1 MEEKNFSD
9 KNKELTK
16 KSIQYFKAV
25 LANKY
30 DFENERPHFEL
41 SDLKKNSDSIIAEYP
56 IILSTTH
63 SVRNS
68 LSSDFIYDYLII
80 DEASQVDLVTG
91 TLALSCTKNIVVVG
105 DPKQL
110 PNVIASNKIQAL
122 EAIQKEFDVAPQ
134 YRYTAHSLLSSIM
147 EQWRN
152 IPVTLLREHYRC
164 HPKIINFCNQ
174 KFYNGQLIIMT
185 EDRKEPEVL
194 SVWKTSPGNHARDH
208 INIRQIDIIT
218 QELIPKMEKSSYKSI
233 GIIAPYNK
241 QVDEITHAV
250 TETVHSKPYEI
261 DTVHKFQG
269 REQDAIIISTVDNA
283 ITEFV
288 DDSKMLNVAVSRA
301 VKSLTVIVH
310 DKAQNGH
317 TNHADLI
324 RYIQFNGY
332 ELKTSNIRSVFDLLY
347 SDFNTERKKLL
358 QKHKRISEYDSENL
372 MFALLQNILQKEE
385 FISFSCTPHVGLAV
399 IFKDMSKLNER
410 EKNFVQNPCTHTDF
424 LIISKMDKMPVLAI
438 EVDGVAYHRK
448 ESIQHTRDMLK
459 DKIFRK
465 YNLPLLRLRT
475 NGSGEQEKIETC
487 LKQFS
492 DLIY

>member
-1 MEEKNFSD
+1 
-9 KNKELTK
+9 
-16 KSIQYFKAV
+16 
-25 LANKY
+25 
-30 DFENERPHFEL
+30 
-41 SDLKKNSDSIIAEYP
+41 
-56 IILSTTH
+56 
-63 SVRNS
+63 
-68 LSSDFIYDYLII
+68 
-80 DEASQVDLVTG
+80 
-91 TLALSCTKNIVVVG
+91 
-105 DPKQL
+105 
-110 PNVIASNKIQAL
+110 
-122 EAIQKEFDVAPQ
+122 
-134 YRYTAHSLLSSIM
+134 
-147 EQWRN
+147 
-152 IPVTLLREHYRC
+152 
-164 HPKIINFCNQ
+164 
-174 KFYNGQLIIMT
+174 MT

-347 SDFNTERKKLL
+347 SDFNTERKNCSKSIREFPSTI
-358 QKHKRISEYDSENL
+358 QKTLCLPFFRIFCKKRSLSASAVRP
-372 MFALLQNILQKEE
+372 MW
-385 FISFSCTPHVGLAV
+385 GL
-399 IFKDMSKLNER
+399 
-410 EKNFVQNPCTHTDF
+410 P
-424 LIISKMDKMPVLAI
+424 
-438 EVDGVAYHRK
+438 
-448 ESIQHTRDMLK
+448 
-459 DKIFRK
+459 
-465 YNLPLLRLRT
+465 
-475 NGSGEQEKIETC
+475 
-487 LKQFS
+487 
-492 DLIY
+492 